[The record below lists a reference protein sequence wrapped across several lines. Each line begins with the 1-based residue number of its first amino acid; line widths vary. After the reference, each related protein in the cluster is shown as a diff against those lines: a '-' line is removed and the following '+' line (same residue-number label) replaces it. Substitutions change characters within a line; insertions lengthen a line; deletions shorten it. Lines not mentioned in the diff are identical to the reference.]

1 MTVKIEREDK
11 SAQELRQLARRVKD
25 GRVSQR
31 LLAIAM
37 VLEGIRRKVVAENC
51 GMDRQRLCDWVR
63 RYNAEGVEGLCNPR
77 PSFTRHASWRNS
89 RALLSSRSIL
99 TVIILSHFR

>member
-11 SAQELRQLARRVKD
+11 SARELRQLACRVKD

-37 VLEGIRRKVVAENC
+37 VLEGMRRKVVAENC
-51 GMDRQRLCDWVR
+51 GMDRR
-63 RYNAEGVEGLCNPR
+63 RIPSSTIAMAKSRCETR
-77 PSFTRHASWRNS
+77 PSFTRRASWRNS
-89 RALLSSRSIL
+89 
-99 TVIILSHFR
+99 